1 MRRTDMTA
9 TAFEMHMA
17 RTGGV
22 EVLQERS
29 VVLDPPGA
37 GEARV
42 AIEAAGVA
50 FADIV
55 MRTGLYPGVKAPVT
69 PGYDLVG
76 RIEALGPGVEGFAVG
91 QRVAALTVTGSY
103 ADRRNVSVVHLV
115 AAPEG
120 VAAEALVA
128 GVLNGLT
135 AWQMFHRVASAQPG
149 EWILVHGAAGGVGG
163 LLLDLACLNGVR
175 AIGTASAGKRA
186 VVEAKGGIYVDYRG
200 EPVAERARALSGGV
214 VAAFDHVGGPHLKTA
229 SIAALRKGG
238 TAVLYGGYD
247 ATRGGKMRPAAMVR
261 MLVADRLSTL
271 KLFSSSQGVVG
282 YNVTSWRDARPEAYR
297 QDLAAVLAVIGAGQ
311 LNPQIGAT
319 FPLAEAAKAQ
329 DLLQSTGVAG
339 KIVLKP

>member
-1 MRRTDMTA
+1 MTIS
-9 TAFEMHMA
+9 AFEMHMA

-22 EVLQERS
+22 EVLQGRS
-29 VVLDPPGA
+29 VALDPPGA

-76 RIEALGPGVEGFAVG
+76 RIEALGPGVEGLAVG

-103 ADRRNVSVVHLV
+103 ADRRNVEARYLV

-135 AWQMFHRVASAQPG
+135 AWQMFNRVASAEVG
-149 EWILVHGAAGGVGG
+149 EWVLVHGAAGGVGG
-163 LLLDLACLNGVR
+163 LLLDLARLAGVR

-186 VVEAKGGIYVDYRG
+186 VVEAKGGVHIDYRSQ
-200 EPVAERARALSGGV
+200 PVAQLAQAISGGGV

-229 SIAALRKGG
+229 SIAALRHGG
-238 TAVLYGGYD
+238 NAVLYGGYD
-247 ATRGGKMRPAAMVR
+247 ATRGGKTRPGAMIK
-261 MLVADRLSTL
+261 MLMADRLSAL
-271 KLFSSSQGVVG
+271 KLFSASQGVVG

-297 QDLAAVLAVIGAGQ
+297 QDLAAVMALIGAGR

-329 DLLQSTGVAG
+329 ELLQSTGVAG

>member
-1 MRRTDMTA
+1 MTIS
-9 TAFEMHMA
+9 AFEMHMA

-22 EVLQERS
+22 EVLQGRC
-29 VVLDPPGA
+29 VVLNPPGP

-76 RIEALGPGVEGFAVG
+76 RIEALGPGVEGLAVG

-103 ADRRNVSVVHLV
+103 ADRRNVQIRHLV

-135 AWQMFHRVASAQPG
+135 AWQMFHHVASAQAG
-149 EWILVHGAAGGVGG
+149 EWVLVHGAAGGVGG
-163 LLLDLACLNGVR
+163 LLLDLARLAGVR

-186 VVEAKGGIYVDYRG
+186 VVEAKGGVYVDYRR
-200 EPVAERARALSGGV
+200 EPVAERARAISGGGV

-229 SIAALRKGG
+229 SIAALRDGG

-247 ATRGGKMRPAAMVR
+247 ATKGGKMRPAAMIR
-261 MLVADRLSTL
+261 MLMADRLSAL
-271 KLFSSSQGVVG
+271 KLFTASQGVVG
-282 YNVTSWRDARPEAYR
+282 YNVTSWRDARPDAYR
-297 QDLAAVLAVIGAGQ
+297 QDLAAVMALIGAGR

-329 DLLQSTGVAG
+329 DLLQSAGVAG

>member
-1 MRRTDMTA
+1 MTLS
-9 TAFEMHMA
+9 AFEMHMA

-22 EVLQERS
+22 EVLQGRS
-29 VVLDPPGA
+29 VALDPPGA

-69 PGYDLVG
+69 PGYDLIG
-76 RIEALGPGVEGFAVG
+76 RIEALGPGVEGFTVG

-103 ADRRNVSVVHLV
+103 ADRRNVQARYLV

-120 VAAEALVA
+120 VAAETLVA

-135 AWQMFHRVASAQPG
+135 AWQMFHRVTSAQAG
-149 EWILVHGAAGGVGG
+149 EWVLVHGAAGGVGG
-163 LLLDLACLNGVR
+163 LLLDLARLAGVR

-186 VVEAKGGIYVDYRG
+186 VVEAKGGVHVDYRS
-200 EPVAERARALSGGV
+200 EPVAERARALSGGGV
-214 VAAFDHVGGPHLKTA
+214 VAAFDHVGGPHLKSA
-229 SIAALRKGG
+229 SIASLRDGG

-247 ATRGGKMRPAAMVR
+247 ATRGGKMRPGAMIR
-261 MLVADRLSTL
+261 MMMADRLSAL
-271 KLFSSSQGVVG
+271 KLFSASQGVVG
-282 YNVTSWRDARPEAYR
+282 YNVTSWRDARPAAYR
-297 QDLAAVLAVIGAGQ
+297 QDLAAVMAMIGAGQ
-311 LNPQIGAT
+311 LKPQIGAT

-329 DLLQSTGVAG
+329 ELLQSAGVAG

>member
-1 MRRTDMTA
+1 MSV

-22 EVLQERS
+22 EVLKGREIA
-29 VVLDPPGA
+29 LPPPGP

-69 PGYDLVG
+69 PGYDFVG
-76 RIEALGPGVEGFAVG
+76 RIEALGPDVQGFTVG

-103 ADRRNVSVVHLV
+103 ASRRNIEARYLV

-120 VAAEALVA
+120 APAEALVA

-135 AWQMFHRVASAQPG
+135 AWQMFHRVAPATPG
-149 EWILVHGAAGGVGG
+149 EWVLVHGAAGGVGG
-163 LLLDLACLNGVR
+163 LLLELARLSGVR
-175 AIGTASAGKRA
+175 AIGTASAGKKA
-186 VVEAKGGIYVDYRG
+186 EVEAKGGIHIDYRA
-200 EPVAERARALSGGV
+200 EAVAERALAISGGGV
-214 VAAFDHVGGPHLKTA
+214 VAAFDHVGGPHLKAA
-229 SIAALRKGG
+229 SMAALRDGG

-247 ATRGGKMRPAAMVR
+247 ATKGGKARLGAMIK
-261 MLVADRLSTL
+261 MLAADRLSAL
-271 KLFSSSQGVVG
+271 SLFRRSRGVVG
-282 YNVTSWRDARPEAYR
+282 YNVTSWRDARPEPYR
-297 QDLAAVLAVIGAGQ
+297 QDLARVLLLIAEGAIQ
-311 LNPQIGAT
+311 PKIAKVL
-319 FPLAEAAKAQ
+319 PLSEAGEAQ
-329 DLLQSTGVAG
+329 ALLQSAKLAG